1 MSQIDLDEFEN
12 SSTPVDVES
21 YTQLAGQPGV
31 NTQID
36 YQYRDAGN
44 YKTDGSVILE
54 GEITPEQLKAF
65 QEVLFDS
72 QTFIAPQVGLPALCP
87 SRDDDRYDDELD
99 HELHDFL
106 EFKLTLDS
114 PTHST
119 TAAQLVER
127 FAKVETEADWQFE
140 TDHDA
145 GHQLAPTSLDPSPM

>member
-1 MSQIDLDEFEN
+1 MSQIDLDEFDD
-12 SSTPVDVES
+12 SPTPVDAES
-21 YTQLAGQPGV
+21 YSQLAGQPGI
-31 NTQID
+31 NTQIT

-44 YKTDGSVILE
+44 YKTDGVAILE

-65 QEVLFDS
+65 QKVLFDS
-72 QTFIAPQVGLPALCP
+72 QAFIAPQVGLPALCP
-87 SRDDDRYDDELD
+87 SPDEERYDDELD

-114 PTHST
+114 PSHST

-127 FAKVETEADWQFE
+127 FSQVAETGWQFGA
-140 TDHDA
+140 DHDA